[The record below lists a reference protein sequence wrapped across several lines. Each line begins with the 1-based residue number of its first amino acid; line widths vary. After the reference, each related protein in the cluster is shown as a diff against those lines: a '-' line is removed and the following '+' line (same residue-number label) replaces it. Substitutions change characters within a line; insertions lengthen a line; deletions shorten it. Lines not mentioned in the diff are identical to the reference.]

1 MVKKENKLIGI
12 VADKED
18 LKMLEYL
25 TIKLGLKPT
34 QLYRLALRAYYCSE
48 RKKNEL

>member
-18 LKMLEYL
+18 QIMLDYL
-25 TIKLGLKPT
+25 TAKLKLKPT
-34 QLYRLALRAYYCSE
+34 QLYRQALRAYYCSE
-48 RKKNEL
+48 RNKK